1 MELTPREQKLLFNM
15 FRKELKQL
23 NDIEDD
29 LAMRGATLSTR
40 DDINDMIDEVV
51 ELRGK
56 LLETPTLRL
65 ISEGDF

>member
-1 MELTPREQKLLFNM
+1 MGLTPREQRLLFNM

>member
-51 ELRGK
+51 ELRQK